1 MRISNVSKEAQRVNG
16 YLAQIENFAK
26 MGDDVPKSQA
36 EVSKFKSGKGK
47 VYGIKTSGKQTPSH
61 YEVRD

>member
-47 VYGIKTSGKQTPSH
+47 VYGIQINNKRKPL
-61 YEVRD
+61 D